1 MLRIRIESSL
11 VNCNSQFIE
20 LFGDPFCNEH
30 WNCKPLDQI
39 FSMIGRGKQ
48 PKYVENSNIRVINQ
62 ACIYWDGIKYEN
74 VKFHDSTSKKAK
86 LTLEPGDVLINS
98 TGTGTL
104 GRAQVFDIGAD
115 EIEYITDSHVTVLR
129 GTEKI
134 LPQFFQMIL
143 SLPETQ
149 SRIYADCV
157 NGSTNQIE
165 LSKEKLCAFEVITPD
180 IVLQKQFVDF
190 IKQSDKSKFG
200 KEMCDKWILEIQN
213 SWYQM
218 YRILHQ

>member
-1 MLRIRIESSL
+1 
-11 VNCNSQFIE
+11 
-20 LFGDPFCNEH
+20 
-30 WNCKPLDQI
+30 
-39 FSMIGRGKQ
+39 
-48 PKYVENSNIRVINQ
+48 
-62 ACIYWDGIKYEN
+62 
-74 VKFHDSTSKKAK
+74 
-86 LTLEPGDVLINS
+86 
-98 TGTGTL
+98 
-104 GRAQVFDIGAD
+104 
-115 EIEYITDSHVTVLR
+115 
-129 GTEKI
+129 
-134 LPQFFQMIL
+134 MIL

-165 LSKEKLCAFEVITPD
+165 LSKEKLCALEVITPD